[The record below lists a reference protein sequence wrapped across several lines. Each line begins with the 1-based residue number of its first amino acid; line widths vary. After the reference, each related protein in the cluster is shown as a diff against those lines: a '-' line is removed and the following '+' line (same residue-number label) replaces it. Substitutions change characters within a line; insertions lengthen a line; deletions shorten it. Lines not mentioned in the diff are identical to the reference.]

1 MSELYKFFYLCPKI
15 YISILHFAIRVIE
28 MELKIKQEETEYQGA
43 YALYRLLTKD
53 ASISALL
60 MESRTINLAYGKKS
74 IIAENLALKISGKN
88 EAFCIEALT
97 EQGLNLLG
105 QFSRKDFPFADSY
118 EKRGNKIKG
127 TYSRKFNPNLNEGQR
142 IRDSNANKF
151 LRAILQKFQSG
162 NDFAGL
168 YGAFAY
174 DFARNF
180 ENIGNIHDKEPG
192 DDFALFFPTSIYV
205 FDDIRQIGARY
216 AIQVDGRAAPFKSRQ
231 LHLNSKPLP
240 RYESMTEKEYIEK
253 VKSVISDIENG
264 RFMQCVLSRAIS
276 VPLKE
281 NPIES
286 YGRLRET
293 NPSPYCF
300 FFNFGNGEFLY
311 GSSPEIHAVVD
322 NGEMTI
328 RPLAGTMRRS
338 LNPLE
343 DAMLRIKLQ
352 TDRKEL
358 SEHSMLVDLARNEVY
373 RLCSH
378 DSVRVTDMF
387 TIEQYPNLYH
397 LASGVTGTL
406 TAGMD
411 SIDVLLTT
419 IPAGTLSG
427 APKLEAMKAIEEL
440 ENTRR
445 GFYGG
450 AVGYLSFNG
459 NCNTGITIRS
469 IDVEGG
475 FSRVQAGS
483 GIVAGSIPK
492 NEAREVMLK
501 LEKPLK
507 ILEAD

>member
-15 YISILHFAIRVIE
+15 YIGVLHSAIRVIE
-28 MELKIKQEETEYQGA
+28 MKLKIKQEETEYQSA
-43 YALYRLLTKD
+43 YALYRRLTKD
-53 ASISALL
+53 ASIPALL

-105 QFSRKDFPFADSY
+105 QFSRKDFPFANSY

-142 IRDSNANKF
+142 IRDSSANKF

-180 ENIGNIHDKEPG
+180 ENIGNTHDKEPG

-205 FDDIRQIGARY
+205 FDDIRQAGARY
-216 AIQVDGRAAPFKSRQ
+216 KIQIDGRAAPFKSQQ

-240 RYESMTEKEYIEK
+240 RYESMSECDYTQK
-253 VKSVISDIENG
+253 VESIISDIKNG
-264 RFMQCVLSRAIS
+264 RFMQCVLSRSIS
-276 VPLKE
+276 VPLIE
-281 NPIES
+281 HPIES
-286 YGRLRET
+286 YGRLREI

-311 GSSPEIHAVVD
+311 GSSPEIHAVV
-322 NGEMTI
+322 NNLELTI
-328 RPLAGTMRRS
+328 RPLAGTIKRS
-338 LNPLE
+338 SNPLE
-343 DAMLRIKLQ
+343 DAQLRTRLQ
-352 TDRKEL
+352 TDKKEL
-358 SEHSMLVDLARNEVY
+358 SEHSMLVDLARNEVH
-373 RLCSH
+373 RLCNPK
-378 DSVRVTDMF
+378 SVKVTDMI
-387 TIEQYPNLYH
+387 TVEQYPNLYH

-427 APKLEAMKAIEEL
+427 APKLEAMKAIEAL

-445 GFYGG
+445 GYYGG

-469 IDVEGG
+469 VYVDGRY
-475 FSRVQAGS
+475 SKVQAGA
-483 GIVAGSIPK
+483 GIVKDSIK
-492 NEAREVMLK
+492 ENEAREVMLK

-507 ILEAD
+507 NLRLN